1 VNLGALAARADCQ
14 ARPDG
19 YNPAVMQ
26 RIRPIVRS
34 RRAPALLGHA
44 SVALLAASLLAG
56 CSKEQAQEEPAQ
68 PAAASQPA
76 SQPATPSSNPHGSA
90 GAQAVNPHG
99 QGMAMPAAGS
109 AAPAAGQTTA
119 DGKRVL
125 GGIAVAVPEGWKE
138 QPLTSGMRRGHWTI
152 DAEGG
157 QAELIVYY
165 FGQAGAGSVEKNLER
180 WYAQFQQPD
189 GKPSKDVA
197 QTTEKTIAEMKVTRV
212 DVGGRYVAEVR
223 PGAGQRH
230 DVPDARMLAAIV
242 EAPDGAYYFKLVGP
256 DASVK
261 TVAAGF
267 DGMLDSLA
275 KVQ

>member
-1 VNLGALAARADCQ
+1 MLGR
-14 ARPDG
+14 
-19 YNPAVMQ
+19 
-26 RIRPIVRS
+26 
-34 RRAPALLGHA
+34 A
-44 SVALLAASLLAG
+44 SVALLAAGLISASSWG
-56 CSKEQAQEEPAQ
+56 CSKEQAQEQPAQ
-68 PAAASQPA
+68 PAAASQPTGA
-76 SQPATPSSNPHGSA
+76 PSPDPHGSA

-99 QGMAMPAAGS
+99 QGVAMPAAGS
-109 AAPAAGQTTA
+109 AAPPPGQTTA

-138 QPLTSGMRRGHWTI
+138 QPLTSGMRRGHWTM

-197 QTTEKTIAEMKVTRV
+197 QTTEKTVADMKVTRV

-230 DVPDARMLAAIV
+230 DVANARMLAAIV

-256 DASVK
+256 DTTVK
-261 TVAAGF
+261 AVAAGF
-267 DGMLDSLA
+267 DGMLDSVA
-275 KVQ
+275 KTQ

>member
-1 VNLGALAARADCQ
+1 MLGL
-14 ARPDG
+14 
-19 YNPAVMQ
+19 
-26 RIRPIVRS
+26 
-34 RRAPALLGHA
+34 A
-44 SVALLAASLLAG
+44 SVALLTAGLLAG
-56 CSKEQAQEEPAQ
+56 CSKEQAQEQPAQ
-68 PAAASQPA
+68 PATASQPA

-99 QGMAMPAAGS
+99 QGAGMPGQMAAGS
-109 AAPAAGQTTA
+109 PAPAAGQTTA

-125 GGIAVAVPEGWKE
+125 GGIAMAVPQGWKE

-180 WYAQFQQPD
+180 WYGQFEQPD

-197 QTTEKTIAEMKVTRV
+197 QTTEKTVADMKVTRV
-212 DVGGRYVAEVR
+212 EVGGRYVAEVR
-223 PGAGQRH
+223 PGAGERH
-230 DVPDARMLAAIV
+230 DVPNARMLAAIV

-256 DASVK
+256 ETTVK
-261 TVAAGF
+261 AVTAAF
-267 DGMLDSLA
+267 DGMLDSVA
-275 KVQ
+275 KTQ